1 MYVDAQ
7 LEWKFMRNMPDHNM
21 WAQPDLTSL
30 SFISVN
36 AAKWLNVLTHC
47 NDIFLTSGPI
57 FLRAPVP
64 TINTSSTLSC
74 DLIGPP
80 AWPTQATNRRSPGF
94 TDAVGT
100 TESLWILS
108 SSIRHRWTELIM
120 ADAVGNWMRCT
131 AVHSP
136 MNTTDPQPVGLPPIW
151 SAGECGYKMLSIT
164 EIKCEQARN
173 GDPRCTT
180 PLHYTVLGHT
190 YPLLSTNFPDN
201 QSIIWMR
208 VIQFARTG
216 TYLESLVVVKMAKCL
231 QT

>member
-1 MYVDAQ
+1 
-7 LEWKFMRNMPDHNM
+7 
-21 WAQPDLTSL
+21 
-30 SFISVN
+30 
-36 AAKWLNVLTHC
+36 
-47 NDIFLTSGPI
+47 
-57 FLRAPVP
+57 
-64 TINTSSTLSC
+64 
-74 DLIGPP
+74 
-80 AWPTQATNRRSPGF
+80 
-94 TDAVGT
+94 
-100 TESLWILS
+100 
-108 SSIRHRWTELIM
+108 
-120 ADAVGNWMRCT
+120 MRCT

-216 TYLESLVVVKMAKCL
+216 TYLESFDGVTDGQVFTNIKCAIPDQWRL
-231 QT
+231 IRRMPRLGPSPIGIVRCQVQKQKNIFKILNCKPWYCDDPLMP